1 MPYIEFEGQAR
12 ALGPGVLTIG
22 SAPEAGWR
30 IEGRGL
36 DPIHAVLALESG
48 TRAMLTCGAAT
59 SAIAVNGSEL
69 EGPRMLLALGD
80 RLRLG
85 TAELYYRQLPPH
97 GELRRAFLRDTRRG
111 RLYQLRDHNTIGRH
125 LASSVIV
132 QEPDVSRTHAEILR
146 REDDYLLV
154 PQHATVTSVNGARL
168 LAPALLREGDE
179 ITVGRTVLRFTS
191 APPARS
197 SVSSE
202 PRRDGFGHDARQSQA
217 RTMFIGRIE
226 ADELRSRDT
235 RRRLHRFIAITVAAL
250 AIAGALVTMYS
261 GTRTPATAAATRR
274 HQRAHI

>member
-1 MPYIEFEGQAR
+1 
-12 ALGPGVLTIG
+12 
-22 SAPEAGWR
+22 
-30 IEGRGL
+30 
-36 DPIHAVLALESG
+36 
-48 TRAMLTCGAAT
+48 
-59 SAIAVNGSEL
+59 
-69 EGPRMLLALGD
+69 
-80 RLRLG
+80 
-85 TAELYYRQLPPH
+85 
-97 GELRRAFLRDTRRG
+97 LRDTRRG
-111 RLYQLRDHNTIGRH
+111 RLYQLRDHTTIGRH

-154 PQHATVTSVNGARL
+154 PQPATVTSVNGARL

-197 SVSSE
+197 SVPSE

-217 RTMFIGRIE
+217 QTMFIGRIE

-235 RRRLHRFIAITVAAL
+235 RRRLHRFVAITVAAL
-250 AIAGALVTMYS
+250 AIAATLLTMYS
-261 GTRTPATAAATRR
+261 GTRAPATATATRR